1 MKESRAH
8 LLLPFVVEVDS
19 YTSLDIPD
27 YEKLKHLLE
36 KILLDKYES
45 PKAHCNMFDQ
55 EMKSI
60 NRNVNLMS
68 TLEVNFEWEN
78 MSEASM
84 DSEDFGDICEF
95 SDAEL
100 LHPVNT

>member
-1 MKESRAH
+1 M
-8 LLLPFVVEVDS
+8 
-19 YTSLDIPD
+19 
-27 YEKLKHLLE
+27 
-36 KILLDKYES
+36 
-45 PKAHCNMFDQ
+45 
-55 EMKSI
+55 

-84 DSEDFGDICEF
+84 DSEDFEDIGEF

-100 LHPVNT
+100 SHPVNT

>member
-1 MKESRAH
+1 
-8 LLLPFVVEVDS
+8 
-19 YTSLDIPD
+19 
-27 YEKLKHLLE
+27 
-36 KILLDKYES
+36 
-45 PKAHCNMFDQ
+45 
-55 EMKSI
+55 MKSM

-84 DSEDFGDICEF
+84 DSEDFGDIGEF

-100 LHPVNT
+100 SHPVNI

>member
-1 MKESRAH
+1 M
-8 LLLPFVVEVDS
+8 
-19 YTSLDIPD
+19 
-27 YEKLKHLLE
+27 
-36 KILLDKYES
+36 
-45 PKAHCNMFDQ
+45 
-55 EMKSI
+55 

-100 LHPVNT
+100 LNPVNT